1 MTARKMRLG
10 LSIRGHG
17 YHPAA
22 WRHPDV
28 PADGTLHVE
37 HYVQSAQT
45 AERGKLDMIFFADGA
60 GIRQGDTPR
69 GSLARTGRDMVE
81 LEPMTLLPAL
91 AMVTRHV
98 GLVTTASTT
107 YNEPYN
113 LARKFATLDLISKG
127 RAGWNVVASWSELEA
142 QNFGLETTL
151 DYDTRYARSAEFV
164 EVVKGLWDSWD
175 DGALVFDKAAGRYFD
190 EAKMHVLDHQGRF
203 FKVRGP
209 LNVAGMPQGHPVIVQ
224 AGASEQGR
232 ELGAATAEVIYAISG
247 SLEDARAYY
256 ADVKG
261 RMAKYGREPDDLKI
275 MPALCPVVG
284 RTRAEAQA
292 KYDELQALIDP
303 LAGLGAL
310 YSSFGDLS
318 GYPLDEPVPD
328 GALGSQE
335 MRSLSALLVERV
347 RREKPT
353 IRELYLRAGLTGSA
367 RIGTPADIADAMQE
381 WFESSGVRR
390 LQHHAGHPARR
401 RRGFRRDGR
410 SRAAAPRAVPDRI
423 RRQDLAGKSRP
434 ATRHKPL
441 QPGPPGRGVS
451 HASHRRPGSSLR
463 SKSSR
468 PAVGQSLARAP
479 LRHRRGNGRR
489 DEQRRCR
496 RRDHGVVV
504 QRL

>member
-1 MTARKMRLG
+1 MAERKMRLG

-37 HYVQSAQT
+37 HYVRSAQT
-45 AERGKLDMIFFADGA
+45 AERGKLDMVFFADGA
-60 GIRQGDTPR
+60 GIRQDDVPP

-175 DGALVFDKAAGRYFD
+175 DGALVLDKASGRYFD
-190 EAKMHVLDHQGRF
+190 EAKMHVLNHAGRF

-209 LNVAGMPQGHPVIVQ
+209 LSVACMPQGHPVIVQ

-232 ELGAATAEVIYAISG
+232 ELGAATAEVIYAVSS
-247 SLEDARAYY
+247 SLEGARAYY

-261 RMAKYGREPDDLKI
+261 RMAKYGRAPDDLKI

-292 KYDELQALIDP
+292 KYDELQALFDP
-303 LAGLGAL
+303 LAGLGSL
-310 YSSFGDLS
+310 YSAFGDLS
-318 GYPLDEPVPD
+318 GFALDEPLPD
-328 GALGSQE
+328 GVLGRQE
-335 MRSLSALLVERV
+335 LRSLSAQLVERV

-353 IRELYLRAGLTGSA
+353 IRELYLRAGITGSA
-367 RIGTPADIADAMQE
+367 RIGTPTDIADVMQE
-381 WFESSGVRR
+381 WFEAAACDGFNIT
-390 LQHHAGHPARR
+390 PATLPGGAEDFVELVVPELR
-401 RRGFRRDGR
+401 RRGLFRSEYEGR
-410 SRAAAPRAVPDRI
+410 TLREN
-423 RRQDLAGKSRP
+423 LGLRP
-434 ATRHKPL
+434 ATSRY
-441 QPGPPGRGVS
+441 GRKRQ
-451 HASHRRPGSSLR
+451 A
-463 SKSSR
+463 
-468 PAVGQSLARAP
+468 A
-479 LRHRRGNGRR
+479 
-489 DEQRRCR
+489 E
-496 RRDHGVVV
+496 
-504 QRL
+504 